1 MRLAVIDTETTG
13 LPDDP
18 DARVVEVGVVVFDTD
33 SETPDVPVCSFQ
45 SLVRPEI
52 LTDAGRWVLE
62 TINRIPVDEAMAA
75 PEPYEVWA
83 SIVQFLDGL
92 PVRAYNEEFDRM
104 MLERTFPEAA
114 AALSWGPPCGDNQ
127 AAWRRFPSCIMEGFL
142 ERFAAYSRTREDL
155 TGPSPFRLAAALDM
169 LGLQVADGSAHRA
182 LVDAEAA
189 GVVALRIDAG
199 FRPPEPEILARIL
212 IRVLRDLPVFHAMP
226 ASVLPTFRPTRT
238 SADAAGSGISI
249 RPTGS
254 AIPEMPVFPY
264 ISLRRGK

>member
-1 MRLAVIDTETTG
+1 MRFAVIDTETTG

-18 DARVVEVGVVVFDTD
+18 DARVVEVGIVVLDT
-33 SETPDVPVCSFQ
+33 ENATPDVPVRSFQ
-45 SLVRPEI
+45 SFVLPDV

-62 TINRIPVDEAMAA
+62 TINRIPVDEVLAA
-75 PEPYEVWA
+75 PEPREVWGG
-83 SIVQFLDGL
+83 IHRFLEGL
-92 PVRAYNEEFDRM
+92 SVRAYNEEFDRM
-104 MLERTFPEAA
+104 MLERTFSEAA
-114 AALSWGPPCGDNQ
+114 QGLSWGPPCGDNQ

-189 GVVALRIDAG
+189 GAVALRIDAG
-199 FRPPEPEILARIL
+199 FRPPEPEILARIQL
-212 IRVLRDLPVFHAMP
+212 RVLRDLPVFRA
-226 ASVLPTFRPTRT
+226 ASAPTLPTFLPTRVGVG
-238 SADAAGSGISI
+238 SAGSGSSI

-254 AIPEMPVFPY
+254 AFSEMPVFPR
-264 ISLRRGK
+264 ISLRRTK